1 MRRALHS
8 LAAGFALLALG
19 GAAGA
24 QTSLPVQAVQPV
36 QAVRPVQAAPT
47 LQAAPPTQSVEA
59 APPAQAAPPA
69 SPAQSAPPA
78 PEEYRLGAGDVLR
91 ITVYDQPD
99 LLTEVE
105 VSEAGTVMMPLVGA
119 VQVGGKTRAEAAGAL
134 AESLKRGGFLKEA
147 NVVVRVIEFRSQQVS
162 VLGEVNKP
170 GRYPISRPSSVAELI
185 SVAGGIT
192 AKGSPTVIVT
202 RTDGNGASKREEL
215 NVNEQISADA
225 AGKALMLR
233 AGDTIYVPSAP
244 VFYIY
249 GEVRQPGSYPL
260 APEMTVMQALSVG
273 GGITARG
280 TERGISLERR
290 GADGGVRR
298 YAVRGSEKVQANDVL
313 RIPESWF

>member
-8 LAAGFALLALG
+8 LVAGLALLALSG
-19 GAAGA
+19 VSGA
-24 QTSLPVQAVQPV
+24 QTALPAQAVQPAPTVQPV
-36 QAVRPVQAAPT
+36 QA
-47 LQAAPPTQSVEA
+47 LQPTQASQTVQ
-59 APPAQAAPPA
+59 PAQAAQPVPPA
-69 SPAQSAPPA
+69 Q
-78 PEEYRLGAGDVLR
+78 EEYRLGAGDVLR

-119 VQVGGKTRAEAAGAL
+119 VQVGGKTRAEAADVL

-147 NVVVRVIEFRSQQVS
+147 NVVVRVIEFRSQQVA

-202 RTDGNGASKREEL
+202 RTDGNGAAKREEL

-225 AGKALMLR
+225 AGKALLLH

-290 GADGGVRR
+290 AADGGVRR
-298 YAVRGSEKVQANDVL
+298 YAVRGTEKLQANDVL